1 MKLVVH
7 ELVTSL
13 EQHLTVQDKIVQVV
27 AVRPHLYRHNFPT
40 GSLKVEIRDMADA
53 LVAESNTVAIADI
66 GSEDFFHGY
75 VRFDVSALLN
85 KDTEYK
91 FKLVHSGGYSFD
103 EAAYCAWCN
112 SFDLERYPKNFSPSS
127 DFRYPMDV
135 EIWQRRKV

>member
-13 EQHLTVQDKIVQVV
+13 EQHLTTDNIVQVV

-40 GSLKVEIRDMADA
+40 GSLKVQIRNMADD
-53 LVAESNTVAIADI
+53 LVAESSTVNIDDI
-66 GSEDFFHGY
+66 GTEDFFHGY
-75 VRFDVSALLN
+75 VRFDVKALLN
-85 KDTEYK
+85 KNTEYK
-91 FKLVHSGGYSFD
+91 FQLVPGDGYSFD

-112 SFDLERYPKNFSPSS
+112 SFDLEKYPKNFIPKS
-127 DFRYPMDV
+127 DLHYPMDI